1 MNNNNYWKQQNQMV
15 RTHGVQG
22 NNSGSNYCAN
32 FGKAKGKRYNNIGT
46 GTMLGSS
53 EEVQLLSRGQEQR
66 ANHLYSKIAENDT
79 LTVKKDETPEF
90 YF

>member
-1 MNNNNYWKQQNQMV
+1 MV
-15 RTHGVQG
+15 RPQG
-22 NNSGSNYCAN
+22 QGPNYYSN
-32 FGKAKGKRYNNIGT
+32 FGKSKGKRYNNIGA
-46 GTMLGSS
+46 GTVLGSN
-53 EEVQLLSRGQEQR
+53 EEVQLLSKGQEQR